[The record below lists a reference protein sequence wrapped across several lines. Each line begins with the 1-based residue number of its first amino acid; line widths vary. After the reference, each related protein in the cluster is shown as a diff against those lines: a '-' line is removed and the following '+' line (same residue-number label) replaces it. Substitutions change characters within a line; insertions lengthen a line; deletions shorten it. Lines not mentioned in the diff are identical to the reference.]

1 MSSPS
6 RLYLGFDSSTQQLKA
21 IVIDEN
27 LQTVAEEAI
36 NFNDR
41 AILQHHVQPNGFVVD
56 REDPRCITTSV
67 FVFLEALG
75 KTNDFLRCL
84 NEHSI
89 DLPDVLFRKLREQN
103 KFNLA
108 DVVAISGRSICIATL
123 ISIEHVQAVVNSTAA
138 SIGKAERLWIK

>member
-6 RLYLGFDSSTQQLKA
+6 RLYLGLDSSTQQLKA

-56 REDPRCITTSV
+56 QKDPRCITTPV

-75 KTNDFLRCL
+75 ETNDLLRCL
-84 NEHSI
+84 NERSI
-89 DLPDVLFRKLREQN
+89 VLLDVLLRKLSEQN

-108 DVVAISGRSICIATL
+108 DIVAISGRSICIDTL
-123 ISIEHVQAVVNSTAA
+123 ISIEPVQAAANSTAA
-138 SIGKAERLWIK
+138 STGRAERVWIK